1 MPRARPDPAAVRAA
15 LDAIARQRA
24 DLDRMEATL
33 LPLVATADDLVPL
46 KVAQATMGLDQWA
59 ALKRAR
65 RGAGVKLDG
74 RWFFRRDYV
83 DKVAARNVHAK
94 CPNASSVQAVS
105 TGRRSAP

>member
-1 MPRARPDPAAVRAA
+1 MGRPDTAEIRAA
-15 LDAIARQRA
+15 LAEIARQRA

-33 LPLVATADDLVPL
+33 LPLVASADDLIPI

-65 RGAGVKLDG
+65 RGAGVKLDN

-83 DKVAARNVHAK
+83 EKVAARNVQAK
-94 CPNASSVQAVS
+94 CPNASSVQGAPA
-105 TGRRSAP
+105 GRRSPP